1 MGSGTQSRYTFLDW
15 GRPDEPLT
23 LEAPSVPP
31 PSPPEAGAPE
41 RAVSDGPSPWN
52 ASPKPGFGA
61 VVCRGGDTAIA
72 LAALIGA
79 LVVRNIHRMPV
90 GIEDF
95 LAFRLSIKNILLGF
109 AFVVAWRGVCKVC
122 RLYDLDP
129 WPAWRLEVGRIALAS
144 TLGVTAALAF
154 VVTSASGAFDWTAI
168 VLFWIGTMVGMLTLR
183 AGVRAVAAARPR
195 RPRCVLI
202 LGSGP
207 RAQAMARRLEADQ
220 QVACRVVGFVD
231 SNPRTQDRASG
242 ALLAS
247 LDQLME
253 VLMNTPVDEVVIG
266 LPFKSHY
273 AQIERAI
280 EMCEAFG
287 VPVSLPADPFE
298 VRRAAY
304 LPRRSG
310 AILAVTL
317 GSAPHG
323 MRLLVKRVMDVVGAL
338 IALIVST
345 PLMLLTA
352 LAIKLTSSGPIL
364 FTQERYG
371 YNRRRFRMYKFRS
384 MVVDAEA
391 LLPALENLNQAD
403 GPLFKIRND
412 PRLTL
417 IGKLLR
423 RSSIDE
429 LPQLFNVLRGEMSLV
444 GPRPMSIRDV
454 HRFPEAS
461 LMRRFSVQPGMTGR
475 WQVSGRSNL
484 DYQSWATID
493 LEYVDQWSLLGDL
506 KILALTIPAVLT
518 GNGAD

>member
-1 MGSGTQSRYTFLDW
+1 MRSGTQSRYTFLDW
-15 GRPDEPLT
+15 GRADEPLT
-23 LEAPSVPP
+23 LEAPPVAP
-31 PSPPEAGAPE
+31 PSSPESAAPE
-41 RAVSDGPSPWN
+41 RTVSDGPSPWE
-52 ASPKPGFGA
+52 ASRKFGFGA
-61 VVCRGGDTAIA
+61 VICRVGDTAIA
-72 LAALIGA
+72 LTALIGA

-90 GIEDF
+90 GVEDF
-95 LAFRLSIKNILLGF
+95 LAFRLSIKNILLGL
-109 AFVVAWRGVCKVC
+109 AFVVVWRGVCNAC
-122 RLYDLDP
+122 RLHDHDP
-129 WPAWRLEVGRIALAS
+129 WPAWRLEVRRIALAS

-154 VVTSASGAFDWTAI
+154 VMTSASGAFDWTAI
-168 VLFWIGTMVGMLTLR
+168 FLFWIGTLVGMLALHT
-183 AGVRAVAAARPR
+183 GVRVVAAARPR
-195 RPRCVLI
+195 KPRSVLI

-207 RAQAMARRLEADQ
+207 RARAMARRLEADK
-220 QVACRVVGFVD
+220 QVVCRVVGFVD
-231 SNPRTQDRASG
+231 SNPRTQDRVPG
-242 ALLAS
+242 ALLAP
-247 LDQLME
+247 LDQLMD
-253 VLMNTPVDEVVIG
+253 VLINTPVDEVVIG

-280 EMCEAFG
+280 EMCEAIG

-304 LPRRSG
+304 LPRRSA

-317 GSAPHG
+317 GAAPHG

-338 IALIVST
+338 IALVACT

-352 LAIKLTSSGPIL
+352 LAIKLTSRGPIL

-391 LLPALENLNQAD
+391 LLPALENFNQAP

-412 PRLTL
+412 PRLTS

-429 LPQLFNVLRGEMSLV
+429 LPQLFNVLRGDMSLV

-475 WQVSGRSNL
+475 WQVSGRSSL